1 MRYWLSSLK
10 NWLLLKFKYQSTISR
25 NHSNLMERLS
35 HELRTSLTGI
45 IGYSEFVES
54 SSTEP
59 MVNFTAKIIRESSL
73 GLARASNSFLDLH
86 RLSSGQIKMVCS
98 IFSIGKLVRDIVQ
111 VHQKQA
117 LNQGGA
123 LVFTCP
129 DETFFTDMN
138 ADEQRVH
145 QVVDALIFNA
155 VQFAGQ
161 GKFIHVNIFLDEDE
175 FDHKSLIILLD
186 GPSDREHMHLYQE
199 FWSGEHYKFRL
210 QAGPGVELALAK
222 ELIHL
227 LQGEADYRIDSDER
241 SRLQIRLPIQY
252 KKRKVNV

>member
-1 MRYWLSSLK
+1 MKYCLSYLK
-10 NWLLLKFKYQSTISR
+10 RWVLLKFKCQSAISR
-25 NHSNLMERLS
+25 NQSDLMERLS

-73 GLARASNSFLDLH
+73 SLARSSNSFFDLH
-86 RLSSGQIKMVCS
+86 RLGLGQIQVVCS
-98 IFSIGKLVRDIVQ
+98 TFSIGKLVRDVVQ

-117 LNQGGA
+117 LDQGVT

-129 DETFFTDMN
+129 DETFFVDMN

-155 VQFAGQ
+155 VQSVGQ
-161 GKFIHVNIFLDEDE
+161 GKSIHVNIFLDEDK
-175 FDHKSLIILLD
+175 HYLKLVIISLD
-186 GPSDREHMHLYQE
+186 GPIDSERVHLLQE
-199 FWSGEHYKFRL
+199 FWNGEHYKFRL
-210 QAGPGVELALAK
+210 QAGPGVELALTK

-227 LQGEADYRIDSDER
+227 LQGDADYQIDSNEL
-241 SRLQIRLPIQY
+241 SRLMIRLPMQY
-252 KKRKVNV
+252 KRSKVNV